1 MRTVRGVIAALT
13 LALACLAPAVA
24 QGMPPLASGAGER
37 VLAFDAE
44 ITVTGSGDLHVVES
58 IRLRVKGEQ
67 IKRGIIRDLP
77 ISAGPIEIL
86 SVTRD
91 GHDEPYTSDVD
102 GKQMR
107 LRIGSPDVLLTP
119 GDAIYQITYK
129 AVGRVSDEAGTRTLD
144 WSVTG
149 SGWAFG
155 IDAASA
161 VVHLP
166 TAAEATSVKLVAGS
180 PGSAE
185 TNGVIK
191 QDAPGTI
198 SAHIARPLQPGQG
211 MSISVSWPAIAGP
224 ALPAAPQPH
233 HTGDRMIGI
242 SHLVVFVFVLPA
254 FVIVL

>member
-1 MRTVRGVIAALT
+1 MRTVRALIAVLT
-13 LALACLAPAVA
+13 LALACRAPAVA

-44 ITVTGSGDLHVVES
+44 VTVTGSGDLHIVES

-77 ISAGPIEIL
+77 ISQGPIEIL

-91 GHDEPYTSDVD
+91 GHDEPYTSDAD
-102 GKQMR
+102 GKQIR

-144 WSVTG
+144 WPVTG

-166 TAAEATSVKLVAGS
+166 TAAEATSLKLIAGS
-180 PGSAE
+180 PG
-185 TNGVIK
+185 
-191 QDAPGTI
+191 
-198 SAHIARPLQPGQG
+198 
-211 MSISVSWPAIAGP
+211 
-224 ALPAAPQPH
+224 
-233 HTGDRMIGI
+233 
-242 SHLVVFVFVLPA
+242 
-254 FVIVL
+254 